1 MIETDLNEVYRYL
14 GFHGIKPS
22 PEITGMI
29 QECLEKLQEVSAPRS
44 FYLYVPLEVSA
55 KEPSSEDGQQNCGE
69 AMPVPV
75 LSFAGIQVQSKGL
88 AKNLEG
94 CQEVCL
100 LAATIGPGVDL
111 LIRRAQVS
119 AMSKAVVY
127 QAAGAAMIE
136 AYVDSLN
143 EQIRQEARARG
154 LYLRP
159 RFSPGYGDFSLAHQS
174 DFARVLQMQKTCG
187 ITLGSSLLMTP
198 SKSVTAVIGLSE
210 QGTDCLQPGCD
221 TCAHPCEYRR

>member
-44 FYLYVPLEVSA
+44 FYLYAPLERIV
-55 KEPSSEDGQQNCGE
+55 KMEEDS
-69 AMPVPV
+69 PV
-75 LSFAGIQVQSKGL
+75 LSFAGIEVQSKGL
-88 AKNLEG
+88 AKNLDG

-221 TCAHPCEYRR
+221 TCEHPCEYRR

>member
-44 FYLYVPLEVSA
+44 FYLYAPLERIV
-55 KEPSSEDGQQNCGE
+55 KTEE
-69 AMPVPV
+69 ASPV
-75 LSFAGIQVQSKGL
+75 LSFAGIEVQSKGL
-88 AKNLEG
+88 AKNLDG

-221 TCAHPCEYRR
+221 TCEHPCEYRR

>member
-44 FYLYVPLEVSA
+44 FYLYAPLERIV
-55 KEPSSEDGQQNCGE
+55 KTEE
-69 AMPVPV
+69 ASPV
-75 LSFAGIQVQSKGL
+75 LSFAGIEVQSKGL
-88 AKNLEG
+88 AKNLDG

-210 QGTDCLQPGCD
+210 QETDCLQPGCD
-221 TCAHPCEYRR
+221 TCEHPCEYRR